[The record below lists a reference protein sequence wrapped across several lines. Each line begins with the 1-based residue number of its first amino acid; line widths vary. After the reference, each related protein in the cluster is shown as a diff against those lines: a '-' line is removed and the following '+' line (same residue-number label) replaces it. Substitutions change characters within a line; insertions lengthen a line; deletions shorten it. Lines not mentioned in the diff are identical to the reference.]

1 MLRLSL
7 PRTPK
12 GLRRSENHVAKGH
25 EADAN
30 LNLNV
35 RKLLL
40 QRLNLNVRN
49 VLLQRQ
55 SLNVRKLLPQR
66 RNHLQLDEPDRLQ
79 PHANRFPNLAITP
92 TFRRFF

>member
-1 MLRLSL
+1 MLRPSL

-12 GLRRSENHVAKGH
+12 GLQRSESHVAKGH
-25 EADAN
+25 GADAN

-35 RKLLL
+35 RKALL

-49 VLLQRQ
+49 VLLQRLN
-55 SLNVRKLLPQR
+55 LNVRKLLPQR
-66 RNHLQLDEPDRLQ
+66 RNHLQLDEPGRLL
-79 PHANRFPNLAITP
+79 HANRFPNLATTR